1 LSGGPGGDEGPRG
14 REAEPAG
21 SEDGSMKKQRTK
33 PPAAGE
39 RQTRYARLLGLA
51 FCMAGFAAIA
61 LGWVGAARKA
71 CVDCQ
76 IPYLI
81 SGGAAGVA
89 LMVFGAGLLLMAQMR
104 TEARRL
110 SARLEYMT
118 GALTKSIGGVPTT
131 SANGKVVAGRS
142 TFHLPDC
149 RLVKDKPGLDLV
161 TVEAAV
167 HDGLDPC
174 RICDPLHWGPAAE
187 GTPVDEPIQTERPAT
202 VGADARTEQ
211 IDVPAHIEAERD
223 RRSGPEEPRAEPT
236 SWWKR

>member
-1 LSGGPGGDEGPRG
+1 
-14 REAEPAG
+14 
-21 SEDGSMKKQRTK
+21 MNKQRRK
-33 PPAAGE
+33 LPPGGE

-51 FCMAGFAAIA
+51 FCMGGFAAIA
-61 LGWVGAARKA
+61 LGWAGAARKA

-89 LMVFGAGLLLMAQMR
+89 LVVFGAGLLLMAQMR

-110 SARLEYMT
+110 SARLEGVT
-118 GALTKSIGGVPTT
+118 GALTRNVAGVPAS

-167 HDGLDPC
+167 NGGLEPC
-174 RICDPLHWGPAAE
+174 RICDPLHWGSAPE
-187 GTPVDEPIQTERPAT
+187 DTRVDEPIQAEVSAPDW
-202 VGADARTEQ
+202 GEARTEQ
-211 IDVPAHIEAERD
+211 INVPRESGAETD
-223 RRSGPEEPRAEPT
+223 QKTGPKEPDAEPRM
-236 SWWKR
+236 WWKR